1 MGAMVS
7 LFTDTLML
15 FFDAA
20 VLLSLLLGAWAI
32 DVASRLA

>member
-7 LFTDTLML
+7 LFTDNLVL

-32 DVASRLA
+32 DVARRLA